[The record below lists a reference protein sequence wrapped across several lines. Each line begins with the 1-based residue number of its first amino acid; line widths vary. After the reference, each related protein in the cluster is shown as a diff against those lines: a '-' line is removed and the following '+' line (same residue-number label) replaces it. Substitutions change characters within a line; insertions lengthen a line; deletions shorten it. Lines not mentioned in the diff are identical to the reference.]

1 MSRPRAGHTEQGP
14 HFVPE
19 EVFFMKGQ
27 INPDIRCDVRSCRYH
42 DAETGH
48 CALEG
53 IHVRACEQCG
63 TGRAEDESMCGSY
76 RTK

>member
-1 MSRPRAGHTEQGP
+1 
-14 HFVPE
+14 
-19 EVFFMKGQ
+19 MKGQ

-48 CALEG
+48 CALED